1 MNSEDPDSNT
11 EFNFDNFKAPSVVDY
26 DDSLILT
33 QTVDSSGSSGVRL
46 YQLEDSIFAFTTFS
60 RDIHSGTGWSEFL
73 LAKGNLTLHPPSFD
87 MAALSSSI
95 SDLPVQISESQLDGA
110 LEIYKT
116 QCVKKIESALFDP
129 TSNYEVVFRGPV
141 AYVEDFSWPSPL
153 LAELSSILEPDQLD
167 PIYPLILT
175 NREGVEE
182 DSWTHLRGHYMAL
195 IEIL

>member
-1 MNSEDPDSNT
+1 MNSENPDSNT
-11 EFNFDNFKAPSVVDY
+11 EFNFGDFKTPSVVDY

-33 QTVDSSGSSGVRL
+33 QTVDPSGSSGVRL
-46 YQLEDSIFAFTTFS
+46 YQLEDSTFAFTTFS

-87 MAALSSSI
+87 RETLSNSI
-95 SDLPVQISESQLDGA
+95 SDLPISISENQLDDA

-116 QCVKKIESALFDP
+116 QCVKTVESALFDS

-153 LAELSSILEPDQLD
+153 LTELSPILEPDQLD
-167 PIYPLILT
+167 VIAPLILK
-175 NREGVEE
+175 NREGMEE
-182 DSWTHLRGHYMAL
+182 DSWIHLRGHYMTL

>member
-1 MNSEDPDSNT
+1 MNSENPDSNT
-11 EFNFDNFKAPSVVDY
+11 EFNFGDFKTPSVVDY

-33 QTVDSSGSSGVRL
+33 QTVDPSGSSGVRL
-46 YQLEDSIFAFTTFS
+46 YQLEDSTFAFTTFS

-87 MAALSSSI
+87 RETLSNSI
-95 SDLPVQISESQLDGA
+95 SDLPISTSENQLDDA

-116 QCVKKIESALFDP
+116 QCVKTVESALFDS

-153 LAELSSILEPDQLD
+153 LTELSPILEPDQLD
-167 PIYPLILT
+167 VIAPLILK
-175 NREGVEE
+175 NREGMEE
-182 DSWTHLRGHYMAL
+182 DSWIHLRGHYMTL